1 LRLQLDEV
9 GILLVVVLQGGAL
22 LSLLLV
28 IGQDL
33 PDLLHLRHVELLVES
48 VESSTSLS
56 PVLSLP

>member
-1 LRLQLDEV
+1 MRLQLDEV